1 MIYNPGVQGEV
12 LARDT
17 NLGVFIVN
25 MMYKPMRTDE
35 VNQSMGVE
43 KERRSGQR
51 TGLWG
56 TPTRVWVDEKES
68 VKETVESP

>member
-35 VNQSMGVE
+35 VNQSMGLERE
-43 KERRSGQR
+43 KSDQR

-56 TPTRVWVDEKES
+56 IPTRVWVDEKES